1 MTTST
6 PDIQPAVQHTAQVAI
21 VGAGPVGLMMANYLG
36 QMGISVLVVEKLA
49 TLIDYPRAIGI
60 DDESLRA
67 MQAVGL
73 VNDVLP
79 HTTPWHAMR
88 FLTPKGRCFAD
99 IQPMT
104 DEFGWSRRNA
114 FIQPQVDA
122 VMYHGLQRFPQVRC
136 LFSREV
142 EAFSQNGDS
151 VTLNLKGPDGERE
164 TVRADWLVAC
174 DGGASFIRRTL
185 NIPFEGKTAPN
196 QWIVIDIA
204 NDPLA
209 TPHVYL
215 CCDPVRPYVSAALP
229 HGVRR
234 FEFMVMPGETEAQL
248 SEPHNMRRLLSKVL
262 PDPDRVE
269 LIRQRVYTHNAR
281 LAERFRI
288 DCVLLAGDAAHIM
301 PVWQGQGYN
310 SGMRDAFNLAWKL
323 ALVVNGKA
331 GETLLDSYQQ
341 ERRDHAKAMIDLSV
355 TAGYVLAPP
364 KRWQGAV
371 RDGLS
376 WLLNYLPPV
385 KRYFLEMRFKPMPQ
399 YREGALLPHGVRRF
413 EFMVMPGE
421 TEAQLSEPHNMRRL
435 LSKVLPDPD
444 RVELIR
450 QRVYTHNA
458 RLAERFRIDCVLLA
472 GDAAH
477 IMPVWQGQGY
487 NSGMRDA
494 FNLAWK
500 LALVVNGKAGETL
513 LDSYQ
518 QERRDHAKAMIDL
531 SVTAGYVLAPPKR
544 WQGAVRDGLS
554 WLLNYLPPVKR
565 YFLEMRFK
573 PMPQYRE
580 GALLTDGAGKT
591 SPVGKMFIQPQ
602 VTLESGESV
611 LLDEVIGAN
620 FAIIGWGCN
629 PQWGLDAGQI
639 ARWRAIGVRFI
650 QVVPEVQIHRE
661 QDNAPGTLRVGDTQN
676 RLKSWFAL
684 HNTAIAVVRPDRFV
698 AALAIPQ
705 TLGAQLTALAE
716 KLTLATGDTAHA
728 EEKVA

>member
-1 MTTST
+1 MTTSN
-6 PDIQPAVQHTAQVAI
+6 PDIQPAVQHSAQVAI
-21 VGAGPVGLMMANYLG
+21 AGAGPVGLTIANYLG
-36 QMGISVLVVEKLA
+36 QMGVSVVLIEKLES
-49 TLIDYPRAIGI
+49 LIDYPRAIGI
-60 DDESLRA
+60 DDEALRA

-73 VNDVLP
+73 VDNVLP

-122 VMYHGLQRFPQVRC
+122 VLYDGLSRFPHVRC

-142 EAFSQNGDS
+142 EAFSQNSDG
-151 VTLNLKGPDGERE
+151 VTLNVKGSGGERE

-248 SEPHNMRRLLSKVL
+248 SEPHKMRQLLSKVL
-262 PDPDRVE
+262 PDPDNVE

-281 LAERFRI
+281 IAERFRV
-288 DCVLLAGDAAHIM
+288 DRVLLAGDAAHIM

-331 GETLLDSYQQ
+331 GEALLDSYQQ

-355 TAGYVLAPP
+355 TAGNVLAPP
-364 KRWQGAV
+364 KRWHGAV
-371 RDGLS
+371 RDGIS

-399 YREGALLPHGVRRF
+399 YRDGALLA
-413 EFMVMPGE
+413 EGE
-421 TEAQLSEPHNMRRL
+421 
-435 LSKVLPDPD
+435 
-444 RVELIR
+444 
-450 QRVYTHNA
+450 
-458 RLAERFRIDCVLLA
+458 
-472 GDAAH
+472 
-477 IMPVWQGQGY
+477 
-487 NSGMRDA
+487 
-494 FNLAWK
+494 
-500 LALVVNGKAGETL
+500 
-513 LDSYQ
+513 
-518 QERRDHAKAMIDL
+518 
-531 SVTAGYVLAPPKR
+531 
-544 WQGAVRDGLS
+544 
-554 WLLNYLPPVKR
+554 
-565 YFLEMRFK
+565 
-573 PMPQYRE
+573 
-580 GALLTDGAGKT
+580 GKT
-591 SPVGKMFIQPQ
+591 SPVGKMFIQPK
-602 VTLESGESV
+602 VTLETGQV
-611 LLDEVIGAN
+611 TLLDEVIGAR
-620 FAIIGWGCN
+620 FAIIAWGCN
-629 PQWGLDAGQI
+629 PRWWLTDEQI
-639 ARWRAIGVRFI
+639 ARWRAVGVQFI
-650 QVVPEVQIHRE
+650 QVVPEVQIHCD
-661 QDNAPGTLRVGDTQN
+661 QDNVPGVIRVGDTQN
-676 RLKSWFAL
+676 RLKNWFAQ
-684 HNTAIAVVRPDRFV
+684 HDTAIAVVRPDRFV
-698 AALAIPQ
+698 ATVAIPQ
-705 TLGAQLTALAE
+705 TLGKKLNALAS
-716 KLTLATGDTAHA
+716 KMQLASAQAPTVI
-728 EEKVA
+728 EQVA

>member
-1 MTTST
+1 MTTSN
-6 PDIQPAVQHTAQVAI
+6 PDIQPAVQHSAQVAI
-21 VGAGPVGLMMANYLG
+21 AGAGPVGLTIANYLG
-36 QMGISVLVVEKLA
+36 QMGVSVVLIEKLES
-49 TLIDYPRAIGI
+49 LIDYPRAIGI
-60 DDESLRA
+60 DDEALRA

-73 VNDVLP
+73 VDNVLP

-122 VMYHGLQRFPQVRC
+122 VLYDGLSRFPHVRC

-142 EAFSQNGDS
+142 EAFSQNSDG
-151 VTLNLKGPDGERE
+151 VTLNVKGSGGERE

-248 SEPHNMRRLLSKVL
+248 SEPHKMRQLLSKVL
-262 PDPDRVE
+262 PDPDNVE

-281 LAERFRI
+281 IAERFRV
-288 DCVLLAGDAAHIM
+288 DRVLLAGDAAHIM

-331 GETLLDSYQQ
+331 GEALLDSYQQ

-355 TAGYVLAPP
+355 TAGNVLAPP
-364 KRWQGAV
+364 KRWHGAV
-371 RDGLS
+371 RDGIS

-399 YREGALLPHGVRRF
+399 YRDGALLA
-413 EFMVMPGE
+413 EGE
-421 TEAQLSEPHNMRRL
+421 
-435 LSKVLPDPD
+435 
-444 RVELIR
+444 
-450 QRVYTHNA
+450 
-458 RLAERFRIDCVLLA
+458 
-472 GDAAH
+472 
-477 IMPVWQGQGY
+477 
-487 NSGMRDA
+487 
-494 FNLAWK
+494 
-500 LALVVNGKAGETL
+500 
-513 LDSYQ
+513 
-518 QERRDHAKAMIDL
+518 
-531 SVTAGYVLAPPKR
+531 
-544 WQGAVRDGLS
+544 
-554 WLLNYLPPVKR
+554 
-565 YFLEMRFK
+565 
-573 PMPQYRE
+573 
-580 GALLTDGAGKT
+580 GKT
-591 SPVGKMFIQPQ
+591 SPVGKMFIQPK
-602 VTLESGESV
+602 VTLETGQV
-611 LLDEVIGAN
+611 TLLDEVIGAR
-620 FAIIGWGCN
+620 FAIIAWGCN
-629 PQWGLDAGQI
+629 PRWGLTDEQI
-639 ARWRAIGVRFI
+639 ARWRAVGVQFI
-650 QVVPEVQIHRE
+650 QVVPEVQIHCD
-661 QDNAPGTLRVGDTQN
+661 QDNVPGVIRVGDTQN
-676 RLKSWFAL
+676 RLKNWFAQ
-684 HNTAIAVVRPDRFV
+684 HDTAIAVVRPDRFV
-698 AALAIPQ
+698 ATVAIPQ
-705 TLGAQLTALAE
+705 TLGKKLNALAS
-716 KLTLATGDTAHA
+716 KMQ
-728 EEKVA
+728 VASAQAPTVIEQVA

>member
-1 MTTST
+1 MTTSN
-6 PDIQPAVQHTAQVAI
+6 PDIQPAVQHSAQVAI
-21 VGAGPVGLMMANYLG
+21 AGAGPVGLTIANYLG
-36 QMGISVLVVEKLA
+36 QMGVSVVLIEKLES
-49 TLIDYPRAIGI
+49 LIDYPRAIGI
-60 DDESLRA
+60 DDEALRA

-73 VNDVLP
+73 VDNVLP

-122 VMYHGLQRFPQVRC
+122 VLYDGLSRFPHVRC

-142 EAFSQNGDS
+142 EAFSQNSDG
-151 VTLNLKGPDGERE
+151 VTLNVKGSGGERE

-248 SEPHNMRRLLSKVL
+248 SEPHKMRQLLSKVL
-262 PDPDRVE
+262 PDPDNVE

-281 LAERFRI
+281 IAERFRV
-288 DCVLLAGDAAHIM
+288 DRVLLAGDAAHIM

-331 GETLLDSYQQ
+331 GEALLDSYQQ

-355 TAGYVLAPP
+355 TAGNVLAPP
-364 KRWQGAV
+364 KRWHGAV
-371 RDGLS
+371 RDGIS

-399 YREGALLPHGVRRF
+399 YRDGALLA
-413 EFMVMPGE
+413 EGE
-421 TEAQLSEPHNMRRL
+421 
-435 LSKVLPDPD
+435 
-444 RVELIR
+444 
-450 QRVYTHNA
+450 
-458 RLAERFRIDCVLLA
+458 
-472 GDAAH
+472 
-477 IMPVWQGQGY
+477 
-487 NSGMRDA
+487 
-494 FNLAWK
+494 
-500 LALVVNGKAGETL
+500 
-513 LDSYQ
+513 
-518 QERRDHAKAMIDL
+518 
-531 SVTAGYVLAPPKR
+531 
-544 WQGAVRDGLS
+544 
-554 WLLNYLPPVKR
+554 
-565 YFLEMRFK
+565 
-573 PMPQYRE
+573 
-580 GALLTDGAGKT
+580 GKT
-591 SPVGKMFIQPQ
+591 SPVGKMFIQPK
-602 VTLESGESV
+602 VTLETGQV
-611 LLDEVIGAN
+611 TLLDEVIGAR
-620 FAIIGWGCN
+620 FAIIAWGCN
-629 PQWGLDAGQI
+629 PRWGLTDEQI
-639 ARWRAIGVRFI
+639 ARWRAVGVQFI
-650 QVVPEVQIHRE
+650 QVVPEVQIHCD
-661 QDNAPGTLRVGDTQN
+661 QDNVPGVIRVGDTQN
-676 RLKSWFAL
+676 RLKNWFAQ
-684 HNTAIAVVRPDRFV
+684 HDTAIAVVRPDRFV
-698 AALAIPQ
+698 ATVAIPQ
-705 TLGAQLTALAE
+705 TLGKKLNALAS
-716 KLTLATGDTAHA
+716 KMQLASAQAPTVI
-728 EEKVA
+728 EQVA

>member
-1 MTTST
+1 MTTSN
-6 PDIQPAVQHTAQVAI
+6 PDIQPAVQHSAQVAI
-21 VGAGPVGLMMANYLG
+21 AGAGPVGLTIANYLG
-36 QMGISVLVVEKLA
+36 QMGVSVVLIEKLES
-49 TLIDYPRAIGI
+49 LIDYPRAIGI
-60 DDESLRA
+60 DDEALRA

-73 VNDVLP
+73 VDNVLP

-122 VMYHGLQRFPQVRC
+122 VLYDGLSRFPHVRC

-142 EAFSQNGDS
+142 EAFSQNSDG
-151 VTLNLKGPDGERE
+151 VTLNVKGSGGERE

-248 SEPHNMRRLLSKVL
+248 SEPHKMRQLLSKVL
-262 PDPDRVE
+262 PDPDNVE

-281 LAERFRI
+281 IAERFRV
-288 DCVLLAGDAAHIM
+288 DRVLLAGDAAHIM

-331 GETLLDSYQQ
+331 GEALLDSYQQ

-355 TAGYVLAPP
+355 TAGNVLAPP
-364 KRWQGAV
+364 KRWHGAV
-371 RDGLS
+371 RDGIS

-399 YREGALLPHGVRRF
+399 YRDGALLA
-413 EFMVMPGE
+413 EGE
-421 TEAQLSEPHNMRRL
+421 
-435 LSKVLPDPD
+435 
-444 RVELIR
+444 
-450 QRVYTHNA
+450 
-458 RLAERFRIDCVLLA
+458 
-472 GDAAH
+472 
-477 IMPVWQGQGY
+477 
-487 NSGMRDA
+487 
-494 FNLAWK
+494 
-500 LALVVNGKAGETL
+500 
-513 LDSYQ
+513 
-518 QERRDHAKAMIDL
+518 
-531 SVTAGYVLAPPKR
+531 
-544 WQGAVRDGLS
+544 
-554 WLLNYLPPVKR
+554 
-565 YFLEMRFK
+565 
-573 PMPQYRE
+573 
-580 GALLTDGAGKT
+580 GKT
-591 SPVGKMFIQPQ
+591 SPVGKMFIQPK
-602 VTLESGESV
+602 VTLETGQV
-611 LLDEVIGAN
+611 TLLDEVIGTR
-620 FAIIGWGCN
+620 FAIIAWGCN
-629 PQWGLDAGQI
+629 PRWGLTDEQI
-639 ARWRAIGVRFI
+639 ARWRAVGVQFI
-650 QVVPEVQIHRE
+650 QVVPEVQIHCD
-661 QDNAPGTLRVGDTQN
+661 QDNVPGVIRVGDTQN
-676 RLKSWFAL
+676 RLKNWFAQ
-684 HNTAIAVVRPDRFV
+684 HDTAIAVVRPDRFV
-698 AALAIPQ
+698 ATVAIPQ
-705 TLGAQLTALAE
+705 TLGKKLNALAS
-716 KLTLATGDTAHA
+716 KMQLASAQAPTVI
-728 EEKVA
+728 EQVA

>member
-1 MTTST
+1 MTTSN
-6 PDIQPAVQHTAQVAI
+6 PDIQPAVQHSAQVAI
-21 VGAGPVGLMMANYLG
+21 AGAGPVGLTIANYLG
-36 QMGISVLVVEKLA
+36 QMGVSVVLIEKLES
-49 TLIDYPRAIGI
+49 LIDYPRAIGI
-60 DDESLRA
+60 DDEALRA

-73 VNDVLP
+73 VDNVLP

-122 VMYHGLQRFPQVRC
+122 VLYDGLSRFPHVRC

-142 EAFSQNGDS
+142 EAFSQNSDG
-151 VTLNLKGPDGERE
+151 VTLNVKGSGGERE

-248 SEPHNMRRLLSKVL
+248 SEPHKMRQLLSKVL
-262 PDPDRVE
+262 PDPDNVE

-281 LAERFRI
+281 IAERFRV
-288 DCVLLAGDAAHIM
+288 DRVLLAGDAAHIM

-331 GETLLDSYQQ
+331 GEALLDSYQQ

-355 TAGYVLAPP
+355 TAGNVLAPP
-364 KRWQGAV
+364 KRWHGAV
-371 RDGLS
+371 RDGIS

-399 YREGALLPHGVRRF
+399 YR
-413 EFMVMPGE
+413 
-421 TEAQLSEPHNMRRL
+421 
-435 LSKVLPDPD
+435 D
-444 RVELIR
+444 
-450 QRVYTHNA
+450 
-458 RLAERFRIDCVLLA
+458 
-472 GDAAH
+472 
-477 IMPVWQGQGY
+477 
-487 NSGMRDA
+487 
-494 FNLAWK
+494 
-500 LALVVNGKAGETL
+500 
-513 LDSYQ
+513 
-518 QERRDHAKAMIDL
+518 
-531 SVTAGYVLAPPKR
+531 
-544 WQGAVRDGLS
+544 
-554 WLLNYLPPVKR
+554 
-565 YFLEMRFK
+565 
-573 PMPQYRE
+573 
-580 GALLTDGAGKT
+580 GALLTEGEGKT
-591 SPVGKMFIQPQ
+591 SPVGKMFIQPK
-602 VTLESGESV
+602 VTLETGQV
-611 LLDEVIGAN
+611 TLLDEVIGAR
-620 FAIIGWGCN
+620 FAIIAWGCN
-629 PQWGLDAGQI
+629 PRWGLTDEQI
-639 ARWRAIGVRFI
+639 ALWRAVGVQFI
-650 QVVPEVQIHRE
+650 QVVPEVQIHCD
-661 QDNAPGTLRVGDTQN
+661 QDNVPGVIRVGDTQN
-676 RLKSWFAL
+676 RLKNWFAQ
-684 HNTAIAVVRPDRFV
+684 HDTAIAVVRPDRFV
-698 AALAIPQ
+698 ATVAIPQ
-705 TLGAQLTALAE
+705 TLGKKLNALAS
-716 KLTLATGDTAHA
+716 KMQLASAQAPTVI
-728 EEKVA
+728 EQVA

>member
-1 MTTST
+1 MTTSN
-6 PDIQPAVQHTAQVAI
+6 PDIQPAVQHSAQVAI
-21 VGAGPVGLMMANYLG
+21 AGAGPVGLTIANYLG
-36 QMGISVLVVEKLA
+36 QMGVSVVLIEKLES
-49 TLIDYPRAIGI
+49 LIDYPRAIGI
-60 DDESLRA
+60 DDEALRA

-73 VNDVLP
+73 VDNVLP

-122 VMYHGLQRFPQVRC
+122 VLYGGLSRFPHVRC

-142 EAFSQNGDS
+142 EAFSQNSDG
-151 VTLNLKGPDGERE
+151 VTLNVKGSGGERE

-248 SEPHNMRRLLSKVL
+248 SEPHKMRQLLSKVL
-262 PDPDRVE
+262 PDPDNVE

-281 LAERFRI
+281 IAERFRV
-288 DCVLLAGDAAHIM
+288 DRVLLAGDAAHIM

-331 GETLLDSYQQ
+331 GEALLDSYQQ

-355 TAGYVLAPP
+355 TAGNVLAPP
-364 KRWQGAV
+364 KRWHGAV
-371 RDGLS
+371 RDGIS

-399 YREGALLPHGVRRF
+399 YRDGALLA
-413 EFMVMPGE
+413 EGE
-421 TEAQLSEPHNMRRL
+421 
-435 LSKVLPDPD
+435 
-444 RVELIR
+444 
-450 QRVYTHNA
+450 
-458 RLAERFRIDCVLLA
+458 
-472 GDAAH
+472 
-477 IMPVWQGQGY
+477 
-487 NSGMRDA
+487 
-494 FNLAWK
+494 
-500 LALVVNGKAGETL
+500 
-513 LDSYQ
+513 
-518 QERRDHAKAMIDL
+518 
-531 SVTAGYVLAPPKR
+531 
-544 WQGAVRDGLS
+544 
-554 WLLNYLPPVKR
+554 
-565 YFLEMRFK
+565 
-573 PMPQYRE
+573 
-580 GALLTDGAGKT
+580 GKT
-591 SPVGKMFIQPQ
+591 SPVGKMFIQPK
-602 VTLESGESV
+602 VTLETGQV
-611 LLDEVIGAN
+611 TLLDEVIGAR
-620 FAIIGWGCN
+620 FAIIAWGCN
-629 PQWGLDAGQI
+629 PRWGLTDEQI
-639 ARWRAIGVRFI
+639 ARWRAVGVQFI
-650 QVVPEVQIHRE
+650 QVVPEVQIHCD
-661 QDNAPGTLRVGDTQN
+661 QDNVPGVIRVGDTQN
-676 RLKSWFAL
+676 RLKNWFAQ
-684 HNTAIAVVRPDRFV
+684 HDTAIAVVRPDRFV
-698 AALAIPQ
+698 ATVAIPQ
-705 TLGAQLTALAE
+705 TLGKKLNALAS
-716 KLTLATGDTAHA
+716 KMQLASAQAPTVI
-728 EEKVA
+728 EQVA